1 MLKSRARHSVGRKL
15 CKDGSNKIVEAIQYT
30 KSIPRYLAMRYLG
43 KRWRSLYTS
52 PFSCTRL
59 VDIPEPQL
67 PTPEWVKVKTRLSG
81 ICGSDL
87 ATITAK
93 GSPYFSPFTS
103 TPFVLGHEIVGEVA
117 ETGTAVE
124 GFPVGTRVVIEP
136 ALSCPVR
143 GISPLCYQCRNQ
155 RFANCENITKGD
167 ISEGVQTGYCR
178 DTGGGWSQYVLAHQS
193 QLHLVPDAISDEAA
207 VLLEP
212 FACALHGVLKFSP
225 DRTATICVIGG
236 GSIGLLTVAALRILG
251 HRNRIIIFAKYP
263 HQQQLARELGAD
275 DVLSPNS
282 GRYAAFCELTGATSH
297 QPELGQQV
305 LIGGVDVTFD
315 CIGSSVTIDDAL
327 RFTRAGGDVILVG
340 MPGIPKNVDWTS
352 IWYKQLRVTGA
363 YTYGLENHN
372 DEQIHTFTLGMRLL
386 QKMEAHLRPLV
397 STLFPLRDYK
407 RAIQT
412 ALNTGKTATVKTA
425 FDLRN

>member
-1 MLKSRARHSVGRKL
+1 M
-15 CKDGSNKIVEAIQYT
+15 EAIQYT

-59 VDIPEPQL
+59 LDIPEPQL
-67 PTPEWVKVKTRLSG
+67 PTPEWVKVRTRLSG

-117 ETGTAVE
+117 EIGTAVE
-124 GFPVGTRVVIEP
+124 DFPVGTRVVIEP

-143 GISPLCYQCRNQ
+143 GISPSCYQCRNQ

-193 QLHLVPDAISDEAA
+193 QLHLVPDDISDEAA

-212 FACALHGVLKFSP
+212 FACALHGVLNFSLNS
-225 DRTATICVIGG
+225 TATICVIGG
-236 GSIGLLTVAALRILG
+236 GTIGLLTVAALRVLG
-251 HRNRIIIFAKYP
+251 HRNRIISFAKYP
-263 HQQQLARELGAD
+263 HQQQLVRELGAD
-275 DVLSPNS
+275 DILSPN
-282 GRYAAFCELTGATSH
+282 GDRYAAFCELTGATSH
-297 QPELGQQV
+297 QPELGQQI

-327 RFTRAGGDVILVG
+327 RFTRSGGEVILVG

-363 YTYGLENHN
+363 YTYGLETHN
-372 DEQIHTFTLGMRLL
+372 EEQMHTFTLGMRLL
-386 QKMEAHLRPLV
+386 QKMETHLRPLV
-397 STLFPLRDYK
+397 SRLFPLRDYK

-412 ALNTGKTATVKTA
+412 ALNTGKTGTVKTA

>member
-1 MLKSRARHSVGRKL
+1 M
-15 CKDGSNKIVEAIQYT
+15 EAIQYT
-30 KSIPRYLAMRYLG
+30 KSLPRYLAMRYLG

-67 PTPEWVKVKTRLSG
+67 PTPEWVKVRTRLSG

-117 ETGTAVE
+117 EIGAAVE
-124 GFPVGTRVVIEP
+124 DFAIGTRVVIEP
-136 ALSCPVR
+136 ALSCRVR
-143 GISPLCYQCRNQ
+143 GISPPCHQCRNL

-167 ISEGVQTGYCR
+167 ISEGIQTGYCR
-178 DTGGGWSQYVLAHQS
+178 DTGGGWSPYVLAHQS
-193 QLHLVPDAISDEAA
+193 QLHHVPDAISDETA

-212 FACALHGVLKFSP
+212 FACALHGVLKAQSAVGGICNP
-225 DRTATICVIGG
+225 DSSICIIGG
-236 GSIGLLTVAALRILG
+236 GTIGLLTIAALRILG
-251 HRNRIIIFAKYP
+251 HRNRIIIFAKHP

-275 DVLSPNS
+275 DVLPPNS

-305 LIGGVDVTFD
+305 LVGGVDVTFD
-315 CIGSSVTIDDAL
+315 CIGTSVTIDDAL
-327 RFTRAGGDVILVG
+327 RFTRAGGEVILVG

-386 QKMEAHLRPLV
+386 KKMEAHLRPLV

-412 ALNTGKTATVKTA
+412 ALNTGKTATVKTV

>member
-1 MLKSRARHSVGRKL
+1 
-15 CKDGSNKIVEAIQYT
+15 
-30 KSIPRYLAMRYLG
+30 MRYLG
-43 KRWRSLYTS
+43 KRWRGLYTS
-52 PFSCTRL
+52 PVSCVHL
-59 VDIPEPQL
+59 VDLPEPQL
-67 PTPEWVKVKTRLSG
+67 PTPEWVKINIRLSG

-103 TPFVLGHEIVGEVA
+103 TPFVLGHEIVGDIA
-117 ETGTAVE
+117 EIGDAVDD
-124 GFPVGTRVVIEP
+124 FSVGARVVIEP
-136 ALSCPVR
+136 ALSCKVR
-143 GISPLCYQCRNQ
+143 GISPPCHQCQNS

-167 ISEGVQTGYCR
+167 ISEGIQTGYCR
-178 DTGGGWSQYVLAHQS
+178 DTGGGWSQSVLAHQS
-193 QLHLVPDAISDEAA
+193 QLHLVPDDISDEAA

-212 FACALHGVLKFSP
+212 FACALHGVLKAKSSVGG
-225 DRTATICVIGG
+225 ICNLDSSICIIGG
-236 GSIGLLTVAALRILG
+236 GTIGLLTVAALRILG

-275 DVLSPNS
+275 NVLSPNS
-282 GRYAAFCELTGATSH
+282 GRYAGFCELTGATPH

-305 LIGGVDVTFD
+305 LIGGVDITFD

-327 RFTRAGGDVILVG
+327 RFTRAGGEVILVG

-363 YTYGLENHN
+363 YTYGLETHN
-372 DEQIHTFTLGMRLL
+372 EEEIHTFTLGMRLL
-386 QKMEAHLRPLV
+386 QKMETHLRPLV
-397 STLFPLRDYK
+397 SMLFPLKDYK

-425 FDLRN
+425 FDLRF

>member
-1 MLKSRARHSVGRKL
+1 M
-15 CKDGSNKIVEAIQYT
+15 EAIQYT
-30 KSIPRYLAMRYLG
+30 KNIPRYLAMRYLG
-43 KRWRSLYTS
+43 KRWRGLYTS

-103 TPFVLGHEIVGEVA
+103 TPFVLGHEIVGDIA
-117 ETGTAVE
+117 EIGDAVD

-136 ALSCPVR
+136 ALSCKVR
-143 GISPLCYQCRNQ
+143 GISPECPQCRNTH
-155 RFANCENITKGD
+155 FANCENITKGN
-167 ISEGVQTGYCR
+167 ISAGIQTGYCR

-193 QLHLVPDAISDEAA
+193 QLHLVPDGISDEGA

-212 FACALHGVLKFSP
+212 FACAIHGVLKIPS
-225 DRTATICVIGG
+225 DKTTTICVIGG
-236 GSIGLLTVAALRILG
+236 GTIGLLTVAALRILG
-251 HRNRIIIFAKYP
+251 HRNRIIIFTKYP

-275 DVLSPNS
+275 DVLSPNKS
-282 GRYAAFCELTGATSH
+282 RYAAFCELTDAASH

-305 LIGGVDVTFD
+305 FIGGVDVTFD

-327 RFTRAGGDVILVG
+327 RFTRAGG
-340 MPGIPKNVDWTS
+340 KS
-352 IWYKQLRVTGA
+352 
-363 YTYGLENHN
+363 
-372 DEQIHTFTLGMRLL
+372 
-386 QKMEAHLRPLV
+386 
-397 STLFPLRDYK
+397 S
-407 RAIQT
+407 
-412 ALNTGKTATVKTA
+412 
-425 FDLRN
+425 

>member
-1 MLKSRARHSVGRKL
+1 MR
-15 CKDGSNKIVEAIQYT
+15 AIQYT

-67 PTPEWVKVKTRLSG
+67 PTPEWVKVRTRLSG

-103 TPFVLGHEIVGEVA
+103 TPFVLGHEIVGEIA
-117 ETGTAVE
+117 ETGDAVE
-124 GFPVGTRVVIEP
+124 GFSIGERVVIEP

-143 GISPLCYQCRNQ
+143 GISPPCYQCRNQ

-167 ISEGVQTGYCR
+167 ISEGVQTGYCQ

-193 QLHLVPDAISDEAA
+193 QLHHVPDAISDETA

-212 FACALHGVLKFSP
+212 FACALHGVLNFSP
-225 DRTATICVIGG
+225 NRTATICVIGG
-236 GSIGLLTVAALRILG
+236 GTIGLLTVAALRVLG

-263 HQQQLARELGAD
+263 HQQRLASELGAD
-275 DVLSPNS
+275 DILSPNK

-305 LIGGVDVTFD
+305 LLGGVDVTFD
-315 CIGSSVTIDDAL
+315 CIGSSVTIDDSL
-327 RFTRAGGDVILVG
+327 RFTRAGGEVILVG

-363 YTYGLENHN
+363 YTYGIETHN
-372 DEQIHTFTLGMRLL
+372 DKQIHTFTLGMRLL

>member
-1 MLKSRARHSVGRKL
+1 MK
-15 CKDGSNKIVEAIQYT
+15 AIQYT
-30 KSIPRYLAMRYLG
+30 KSIPRYLAMRHLG

-67 PTPEWVKVKTRLSG
+67 PTPEWVKVRTRLSG

-117 ETGTAVE
+117 ETGAAVE
-124 GFPVGTRVVIEP
+124 GFRVGRRVVIEP
-136 ALSCPVR
+136 VLSCSVR
-143 GISPLCYQCRNQ
+143 GISPPCHQCQNL

-167 ISEGVQTGYCR
+167 ISAGVQTGYCR

-193 QLHLVPDAISDEAA
+193 QLHLVPDDISDEAA

-225 DRTATICVIGG
+225 NRAATICVIGG
-236 GSIGLLTVAALRILG
+236 GTIGLLTVAALRVLG

-275 DVLSPNS
+275 EVLSPNS

-315 CIGSSVTIDDAL
+315 CIGSSVAIDDAF
-327 RFTRAGGDVILVG
+327 RFTRAGGEVILVG

-352 IWYKQLRVTGA
+352 IWYKQLKVEGA
-363 YTYGLENHN
+363 YTYGLETHN
-372 DEQIHTFTLGMRLL
+372 GEQVHTFTLGMRLL
-386 QKMEAHLRPLV
+386 QKMKSHLRPLV

-412 ALNTGKTATVKTA
+412 AMNTGKTATVKTA
-425 FDLRN
+425 FDLR

>member
-1 MLKSRARHSVGRKL
+1 
-15 CKDGSNKIVEAIQYT
+15 
-30 KSIPRYLAMRYLG
+30 MRYLG

-52 PFSCTRL
+52 PVSCVRL

-67 PTPEWVKVKTRLSG
+67 PTPEWVKVKPRLSG

-103 TPFVLGHEIVGEVA
+103 TPFVLGHEIVGDIA
-117 ETGTAVE
+117 EIGDAVD
-124 GFPVGTRVVIEP
+124 GFSVGARVVIEP

-143 GISPLCYQCRNQ
+143 GISPPCYQCQNS

-178 DTGGGWSQYVLAHQS
+178 DTGGGWSQSVLAHQS
-193 QLHLVPDAISDEAA
+193 QLHLVPDDISDEAA

-212 FACALHGVLKFSP
+212 FACALHGVLKAQHPVEGICNP
-225 DRTATICVIGG
+225 DSSICIIGG
-236 GSIGLLTVAALRILG
+236 GTIGLLTVAALRTLG

-282 GRYAAFCELTGATSH
+282 VRYAAFSELTGAASH

-327 RFTRAGGDVILVG
+327 RFTRAGGEVILVG

-352 IWYKQLRVTGA
+352 IWYKQLHVTGA
-363 YTYGLENHN
+363 YTYGLETHS
-372 DEQIHTFTLGMRLL
+372 EEEIHTFTLGMRLL
-386 QKMEAHLRPLV
+386 QKMETHLRPLV
-397 STLFPLRDYK
+397 STLFPLEDYK

>member
-1 MLKSRARHSVGRKL
+1 MK
-15 CKDGSNKIVEAIQYT
+15 AIQYT
-30 KSIPRYLAMRYLG
+30 KSIPRYLAMRHLG
-43 KRWRSLYTS
+43 KRWRNLYTS
-52 PFSCTRL
+52 FVSCVHL

-67 PTPEWVKVKTRLSG
+67 PTPEWVKVKPRLSG

-103 TPFVLGHEIVGEVA
+103 TPFVLGHEIVGEIA
-117 ETGTAVE
+117 ETGAAVE
-124 GFPVGTRVVIEP
+124 GFSVGARVVIEP
-136 ALSCPVR
+136 ALSCQVR
-143 GISPLCYQCRNQ
+143 GITPPCHQCRNQ
-155 RFANCENITKGD
+155 RLANCENITKGD
-167 ISEGVQTGYCR
+167 ISAGVQTGYCR
-178 DTGGGWSQYVLAHQS
+178 DTGGGWSEYVLAHQS
-193 QLHLVPDAISDEAA
+193 QLHLVPDDILDETA

-212 FACALHGVLKFSP
+212 FACALHGVLKTEFNET
-225 DRTATICVIGG
+225 DEICVIGG
-236 GSIGLLTVAALRILG
+236 GTIGILTIAALRGLG
-251 HRNRIIIFAKYP
+251 HRNRILIFAKYP
-263 HQQQLARELGAD
+263 HQQQLALELGAD

-282 GRYAAFCELTGATSH
+282 GRYAAFCELTGAASH

-352 IWYKQLRVTGA
+352 IWYKQLNVKGA
-363 YTYGLENHN
+363 YTYGLETHN
-372 DEQIHTFTLGMRLL
+372 GEQIHTFTLGMRLL
-386 QKMEAHLRPLV
+386 QKMGPGLRPLV
-397 STLFPLRDYK
+397 SKPFPLRDYK

-412 ALNTGKTATVKTA
+412 AMNTGKTATVKTA
-425 FDLRN
+425 FDLRM

>member
-1 MLKSRARHSVGRKL
+1 M
-15 CKDGSNKIVEAIQYT
+15 EAIQYT

-43 KRWRSLYTS
+43 KQWRSLYTS

-67 PTPEWVKVKTRLSG
+67 PTPEWVKVRTRLSG

-117 ETGTAVE
+117 EIGAAVE
-124 GFPVGTRVVIEP
+124 GFSVGTRVVIEP

-178 DTGGGWSQYVLAHQS
+178 DTGGGWSQYVLAHPS
-193 QLHLVPDAISDEAA
+193 QLHHVPDAISDETA

-212 FACALHGVLKFSP
+212 FACALHGVLKIPS
-225 DRTATICVIGG
+225 DRTATLCVIGG
-236 GSIGLLTVAALRILG
+236 GTIGLLTVAALRILG

-263 HQQQLARELGAD
+263 HQQRLASELGAD
-275 DVLSPNS
+275 DILSPNS

-305 LIGGVDVTFD
+305 LVGGVDVTFD

-327 RFTRAGGDVILVG
+327 RFTRAGGEVILVG
-340 MPGIPKNVDWTS
+340 MPGIPKNIDWTS

-363 YTYGLENHN
+363 YTYGLETHN

-397 STLFPLRDYK
+397 STLFPLQDYK

-425 FDLRN
+425 FDLRI

>member
-1 MLKSRARHSVGRKL
+1 M
-15 CKDGSNKIVEAIQYT
+15 EAIQYT

-103 TPFVLGHEIVGEVA
+103 TPFVLGHEIVGDIA
-117 ETGTAVE
+117 ETGVAVE
-124 GFPVGTRVVIEP
+124 GFSIGERVVIEP

-143 GISPLCYQCRNQ
+143 GISPPCYQCRNQ

-178 DTGGGWSQYVLAHQS
+178 DTGGGWSPYILAHQS
-193 QLHLVPDAISDEAA
+193 QLHLVPDAISDETA

-212 FACALHGVLKFSP
+212 FACALHGVLNFSP
-225 DRTATICVIGG
+225 NRTATLCVIGG
-236 GSIGLLTVAALRILG
+236 GTIGLLTVAALRILG

-263 HQQQLARELGAD
+263 HQQRLASELGAD
-275 DVLSPNS
+275 DILSPNK
-282 GRYAAFCELTGATSH
+282 GRYAAFCELTGATSY

-305 LIGGVDVTFD
+305 LLGGVDVTFD
-315 CIGSSVTIDDAL
+315 CIGTSVTIDDAL
-327 RFTRAGGDVILVG
+327 RFTRAGGEVILVG

-352 IWYKQLRVTGA
+352 IWYKQLCVTGA
-363 YTYGLENHN
+363 YTYGIETHN
-372 DEQIHTFTLGMRLL
+372 DKQIHTFTLGMRLL

-412 ALNTGKTATVKTA
+412 ALNTGKTATVKTV

>member
-1 MLKSRARHSVGRKL
+1 M
-15 CKDGSNKIVEAIQYT
+15 EAIRYT

-67 PTPEWVKVKTRLSG
+67 PTPEWGQSQNPTQRYLWLRFGDNHCEGESLFLAVYVNAVCIRDMKLWVKLRRW
-81 ICGSDL
+81 
-87 ATITAK
+87 
-93 GSPYFSPFTS
+93 
-103 TPFVLGHEIVGEVA
+103 VGQWMD
-117 ETGTAVE
+117 
-124 GFPVGTRVVIEP
+124 FPVGARVVLEP

-143 GISPLCYQCRNQ
+143 GISPPCHQCRNQ

-193 QLHLVPDAISDEAA
+193 QLHLVPDDISDEAA

-212 FACALHGVLKFSP
+212 FACALHGVLKIPS

-236 GSIGLLTVAALRILG
+236 GTIGLLTVAALRVLG

-263 HQQQLARELGAD
+263 HQQELARELGAD

-282 GRYAAFCELTGATSH
+282 DRYAVFCELTGATSH

-305 LIGGVDVTFD
+305 LVGGVDVTFD
-315 CIGSSVTIDDAL
+315 CIGSSVTIDDTL

-363 YTYGLENHN
+363 YTYGLETHN
-372 DEQIHTFTLGMRLL
+372 GEQIHTFTLGMRLL

-412 ALNTGKTATVKTA
+412 ALEH
-425 FDLRN
+425 R

>member
-1 MLKSRARHSVGRKL
+1 MK
-15 CKDGSNKIVEAIQYT
+15 AIQYT

-67 PTPEWVKVKTRLSG
+67 PTPAWVKVRTRLSG

-103 TPFVLGHEIVGEVA
+103 TPFVLGHEIVGEVE

-124 GFPVGTRVVIEP
+124 GFSVGTRVVIEP

-143 GISPLCYQCRNQ
+143 GISPPCHQCRNQ

-167 ISEGVQTGYCR
+167 ISGGVQTGYCR

-193 QLHLVPDAISDEAA
+193 QLHPVPDAISDETA

-212 FACALHGVLKFSP
+212 FACALHGVLKIPS
-225 DRTATICVIGG
+225 DRTATLCIIGG
-236 GSIGLLTVAALRILG
+236 GTIGLLTVAALRSLG

-263 HQQQLARELGAD
+263 HQQQLASELGAD
-275 DVLSPNS
+275 DILSPNS
-282 GRYAAFCELTGATSH
+282 DRYAAFCELTGATSH

-315 CIGSSVTIDDAL
+315 CIGASVTIDDAL
-327 RFTRAGGDVILVG
+327 RFTRVDGEVILVG

-363 YTYGLENHN
+363 YTYGLETHN
-372 DEQIHTFTLGMRLL
+372 DEQVHTFTLGMRLL

-397 STLFPLRDYK
+397 STLFPLQDYK

-412 ALNTGKTATVKTA
+412 ALNTGKTSTVKTA
-425 FDLRN
+425 FDLRI

>member
-1 MLKSRARHSVGRKL
+1 M
-15 CKDGSNKIVEAIQYT
+15 EAIQYT
-30 KSIPRYLAMRYLG
+30 KSIPRYLAMRHLG

-67 PTPEWVKVKTRLSG
+67 PTPEWVKVRTRLSG

-117 ETGTAVE
+117 ETGAAVE
-124 GFPVGTRVVIEP
+124 GFRVGRRVVIEP
-136 ALSCPVR
+136 VLSCSVR
-143 GISPLCYQCRNQ
+143 GISPPCHQCQNL

-167 ISEGVQTGYCR
+167 ISAGVQTGYCR

-193 QLHLVPDAISDEAA
+193 QLHLVPDDISDEAA

-225 DRTATICVIGG
+225 NRAATICVIGG
-236 GSIGLLTVAALRILG
+236 GTIGLLTVAALRVLG

-275 DVLSPNS
+275 EVLSPNS

-315 CIGSSVTIDDAL
+315 CIGSSVAIDDAF
-327 RFTRAGGDVILVG
+327 RFTRAGGEVILVG

-352 IWYKQLRVTGA
+352 IWYKQLKVEGA
-363 YTYGLENHN
+363 YTYGLETHN
-372 DEQIHTFTLGMRLL
+372 GEQVHTFTLGMRLL
-386 QKMEAHLRPLV
+386 QKMKSHLRPLV

-412 ALNTGKTATVKTA
+412 AMNTGKTITVKTA
-425 FDLRN
+425 FDLRM

>member
-1 MLKSRARHSVGRKL
+1 M
-15 CKDGSNKIVEAIQYT
+15 EAIQYT
-30 KSIPRYLAMRYLG
+30 KSIPRYLAMRHLG

-67 PTPEWVKVKTRLSG
+67 PTPEWIKVRTRLSG

-117 ETGTAVE
+117 ETGAAVE
-124 GFPVGTRVVIEP
+124 GFRIGRRVVIEP
-136 ALSCPVR
+136 VLSCSVR
-143 GISPLCYQCRNQ
+143 GISPPCHQCQNL

-167 ISEGVQTGYCR
+167 ISAGVQTGYCR

-193 QLHLVPDAISDEAA
+193 QLHLVPDDISDEAA

-225 DRTATICVIGG
+225 NRAATICVIGG
-236 GSIGLLTVAALRILG
+236 GTIGLLTIAALRVLG
-251 HRNRIIIFAKYP
+251 HRNRILIFAKYP

-275 DVLSPNS
+275 EVLSPNS

-315 CIGSSVTIDDAL
+315 CIGSSVAIDDAF
-327 RFTRAGGDVILVG
+327 RFTRAGGEVILVG

-352 IWYKQLRVTGA
+352 IWYKQLKVEGA
-363 YTYGLENHN
+363 YTYGLETHN
-372 DEQIHTFTLGMRLL
+372 GEQVHTFTLGMRLL
-386 QKMEAHLRPLV
+386 QKMKSHLRPLV

-412 ALNTGKTATVKTA
+412 AMNTGKTATVKTA
-425 FDLRN
+425 FDLR